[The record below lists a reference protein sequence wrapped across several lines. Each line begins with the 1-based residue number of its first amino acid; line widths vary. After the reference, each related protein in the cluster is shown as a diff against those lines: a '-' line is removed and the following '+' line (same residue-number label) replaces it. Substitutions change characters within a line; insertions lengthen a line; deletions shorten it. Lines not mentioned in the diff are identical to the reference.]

1 MNASASA
8 SGMPIKSERKIREY
22 APCGPTFVAGAGQ
35 LLAPTA
41 ERGCR
46 KWLFLGFQLPN
57 FFAKEVDVRQI
68 THGAHQ
74 LPRIDRADPPDHSR
88 GQVLFDAFGRCR
100 CGGAQESGLE
110 LLAMGAVVDP
120 IPPLP

>member
-1 MNASASA
+1 MVTTRTTSFRSSKVDSGSVSVNASASA

-68 THGAHQ
+68 THGKHSMDCRYHDRRRKFR
-74 LPRIDRADPPDHSR
+74 LP
-88 GQVLFDAFGRCR
+88 
-100 CGGAQESGLE
+100 
-110 LLAMGAVVDP
+110 
-120 IPPLP
+120 